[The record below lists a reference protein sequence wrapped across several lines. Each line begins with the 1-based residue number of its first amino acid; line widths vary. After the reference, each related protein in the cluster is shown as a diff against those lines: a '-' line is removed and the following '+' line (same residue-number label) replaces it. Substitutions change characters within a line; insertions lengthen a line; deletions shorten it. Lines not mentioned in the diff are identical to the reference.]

1 MHHIQCT
8 VNENKNMNILFHFR
22 QELGTCAECKPT
34 SIAPRFET
42 ALREARVGKCSG
54 FNTRRRS
61 RPDIFGLKLNGESLT
76 LLNLIGVIPHAHWLA
91 SCIKSTR
98 MSHWPSYHNTTVVL
112 CVCTLLRNRLA
123 QVKHWKNEVK
133 VEESASSPPSML
145 RSKASPSW
153 NLTSPGTKMARLP
166 YRRDVTVLLW
176 RVFRFAAITVSRS
189 RMLATDA
196 SFFSVISTASRW
208 DLRLWRQWGEGM
220 WAYVSIE
227 PAVFNF
233 VRHRAHCNAGLLFFL
248 RCLRPVKIQRHVAD
262 DFWQHYW
269 PTRPDD
275 VKIGDAEQSF
285 DSGWRV
291 VFIKLFYLYNLLR

>member
-1 MHHIQCT
+1 MRIN
-8 VNENKNMNILFHFR
+8 VNRNVFNDRKNVSATI
-22 QELGTCAECKPT
+22 
-34 SIAPRFET
+34 
-42 ALREARVGKCSG
+42 VGSAYVYPLDTRMRRNVNRTG
-54 FNTRRRS
+54 FN
-61 RPDIFGLKLNGESLT
+61 
-76 LLNLIGVIPHAHWLA
+76 
-91 SCIKSTR
+91 
-98 MSHWPSYHNTTVVL
+98 
-112 CVCTLLRNRLA
+112 NR
-123 QVKHWKNEVK
+123 KNV
-133 VEESASSPPSML
+133 SA
-145 RSKASPSW
+145 
-153 NLTSPGTKMARLP
+153 TARLP

-176 RVFRFAAITVSRS
+176 RVFRFAGITVSRS

-275 VKIGDAEQSF
+275 VKIGDAKQSF

-291 VFIKLFYLYNLLR
+291 VLSSYFIYITCWGRWWCRPITGRIKSMIAWHRYMYHS

>member
-1 MHHIQCT
+1 
-8 VNENKNMNILFHFR
+8 
-22 QELGTCAECKPT
+22 
-34 SIAPRFET
+34 
-42 ALREARVGKCSG
+42 
-54 FNTRRRS
+54 
-61 RPDIFGLKLNGESLT
+61 
-76 LLNLIGVIPHAHWLA
+76 
-91 SCIKSTR
+91 

-112 CVCTLLRNRLA
+112 CVWTLLRNRLA

-133 VEESASSPPSML
+133 VEERACPPPPSLL

-233 VRHRAHCNAGLLFFL
+233 VRHRAHCNAVLLFFL

-269 PTRPDD
+269 PTRPDY

>member
-42 ALREARVGKCSG
+42 ALREARVGWCSG
-54 FNTRRRS
+54 FITPGRS

-123 QVKHWKNEVK
+123 QEKHWKNEVK
-133 VEESASSPPSML
+133 VEESASPPPVCL
-145 RSKASPSW
+145 DQ
-153 NLTSPGTKMARLP
+153 
-166 YRRDVTVLLW
+166 RRRHLEIWRRRERKW
-176 RVFRFAAITVSRS
+176 RVCRIVVTSRYCCGASSGLPPLLCRAAEC
-189 RMLATDA
+189 
-196 SFFSVISTASRW
+196 
-208 DLRLWRQWGEGM
+208 WRQM
-220 WAYVSIE
+220 SVSL
-227 PAVFNF
+227 V
-233 VRHRAHCNAGLLFFL
+233 
-248 RCLRPVKIQRHVAD
+248 
-262 DFWQHYW
+262 
-269 PTRPDD
+269 
-275 VKIGDAEQSF
+275 
-285 DSGWRV
+285 
-291 VFIKLFYLYNLLR
+291 